1 MKEGGKMLRVETP
14 KCFTWAA
21 WAGSESDAL
30 QWQNGSFAASQHL
43 TTQWASQRPSD
54 FETRRSILKP
64 FGFWRSVRSAKAI
77 SMHPH

>member
-30 QWQNGSFAASQHL
+30 QWQNGSFCSL
-43 TTQWASQRPSD
+43 TTSHNAMGL
-54 FETRRSILKP
+54 T
-64 FGFWRSVRSAKAI
+64 KAI
-77 SMHPH
+77 